1 MAHRCPPMKPFAA
14 LSIVFGALARLR
26 FWPGDRV
33 RVYGLPATYVR
44 LVESGFHIIDVEGTL
59 QLAPPESLRARGDAA
74 RP

>member
-1 MAHRCPPMKPFAA
+1 VKPFAA
-14 LSIVFGALARLR
+14 LSIVFGMLGRLR

-44 LVESGFHIIDVEGTL
+44 LVYGSFHIIDVKGTL